1 MTSVE
6 SPGLINLFSQHRVA
20 GNLLMILLILFGI
33 YGLANLSRQ
42 VLPDFTLDIINI
54 TVVWP
59 GASPADVEA
68 NILEAIEP
76 EVRFLDGVDSVA
88 SGAVEGSAGFT
99 LTFKEG
105 TNMSKALTD
114 VQAAVSQITTFPADI
129 ERPVITQLI
138 QGDDVCR
145 IEVSGPFP
153 EQSLKRIAKRIRD
166 ELLALGMARTTMV
179 GLRDTEIRVEIS
191 DDVLRQ
197 LDLTLEDIGTRIGR
211 ASLDLPSGS
220 IESGGVSRQIRSEA
234 LARSAREVSEI
245 EILSEQS
252 GAKLRLKDIARIHE
266 TFEDNAVS
274 HFIGG
279 YTSVGMIVGRAKGV
293 DSIEAQRL
301 VTDYLEDLRAKL
313 PPTVRVDMYD
323 VFADQA
329 TQRVRMLV
337 NNGFTGLLL
346 VIGILYVFLNGRV
359 AFWVAMGIPI
369 SILGALGGMA
379 VLGLTLNM
387 ISMFAIIM
395 GLGII
400 VDDAIVVGEH
410 TEMLHRHGM
419 TPEQATM
426 TAAHKMFAPVMASSL
441 TTIAAFFPIMMLGG
455 TIGLIIRELPIVIVL
470 IIVASLIECF
480 LVLPMHLKGALQRMD
495 RRPKKEASR
504 WRLAFNHF
512 RDTQFSSAVTYCFR
526 RRYSTVLAVICTF
539 IVALTLLFSGRLG
552 FELFANPETDLVF
565 GNFAMSPGTPR
576 HKTEKML
583 KEMVRAAHV
592 VEDRLTNGAG
602 GLIAFEVGSVGTTG
616 GRAGAAVI
624 VGDHAGV
631 LTIELITSDDR
642 DIRTGTFMR
651 AWEEEVDPIP
661 GTDLVTIFEFSA
673 GGPPGRDLDIRLYG
687 ADLETLKHA
696 AMDVRNRL
704 RNIPGLMAVSDNL
717 PYGKQEIVLEVT
729 PAGKAKGFTTESVAR
744 QVRNTFEGAIA
755 QRFSRDQE
763 EIVVRV
769 KLEDTSVLHE
779 TIRDLYLR
787 APDGSEVPLTEV
799 VDLKSAVGFSQIRRD
814 DGVRQVAVT
823 AEVDTAVTTS
833 NVVMGIVEREFA
845 PDIKSKY
852 GVDMGFEGRAAEQRK
867 AMGDMRV
874 VVLLA
879 LSMMYIV
886 LAWVFSSYKLPLVV
900 MSIIPLGLVG
910 AIVGHYVMGLNLTML
925 SLQALLGLAGVMIN
939 DSIILVTTIQRQL
952 AKGAELAD
960 AVLTGARERL
970 RPVILTTF
978 TTIGGLT
985 PLLFERSLQAQL
997 VQPLAVTLIFGLLF
1011 SPFLVL
1017 FFVPSLLGIGADL
1030 QFGKRASLP
1039 ARSPA

>member
-1 MTSVE
+1 
-6 SPGLINLFSQHRVA
+6 
-20 GNLLMILLILFGI
+20 MILLILFGI